1 MKTIKFTIAVA
12 VCILSLSSC
21 IVSHVSTETM
31 KANYEKK
38 THHTTFWGKTL
49 FGYDKLKMDTY
60 NNVKVYM
67 NEQEVGRDFEV
78 VAYGS
83 YRPIVI
89 PIIREERPRIERYI
103 YWKAARRA
111 RKLGADGAIID
122 SKNDFR
128 VIKFK

>member
-1 MKTIKFTIAVA
+1 MG
-12 VCILSLSSC
+12 
-21 IVSHVSTETM
+21 E
-31 KANYEKK
+31 
-38 THHTTFWGKTL
+38 TL

-60 NNVKVYM
+60 NNVDVYM

-78 VAYGS
+78 VAYGA

-89 PIIREERPRIERYI
+89 PMIRDERPRIEKYI
-103 YWKAARRA
+103 YWKTARRA

-122 SKNDFR
+122 NKNNFR

>member
-1 MKTIKFTIAVA
+1 MQPFTFF
-12 VCILSLSSC
+12 LHRFSRFNWEHESKLREEDSS
-21 IVSHVSTETM
+21 
-31 KANYEKK
+31 
-38 THHTTFWGKTL
+38 HTFLGETL

-60 NNVKVYM
+60 NNVDVYM

-78 VAYGS
+78 VAYGA

-89 PIIREERPRIERYI
+89 PMIRDERPRIEKYI
-103 YWKAARRA
+103 YWKTARRA

-122 SKNDFR
+122 NKNNFR